1 MSDFSYKLPDKQM
14 FGSWLIESLAT
25 SGYTPDK
32 ELAEIL
38 KNAAYSFEPSSTFT
52 RKRWNEYHCRL
63 VITIDSEKFRQ
74 YVQNDSNY
82 DLRLECVANKL
93 FPDSP
98 GYLLS
103 VKVHPSE
110 FYDTALPTKISTVIT
125 QHENPIFSRI
135 FKDLQMKGKE
145 MGEIYIAIYYIENSL
160 RHFIDEVFKKKY
172 GKDYSLNDYLSKST
186 VESITGR
193 KEKEELNN
201 WLDKRGNSALSY
213 LDFADIIG
221 IINRNWNIFAPY
233 FPEQNWLKVKLD
245 EIVLI
250 RNLVAH
256 NSYVSSDGRQ
266 IVLMNYK
273 QIMEQ
278 IRDSVSHE

>member
-1 MSDFSYKLPDKQM
+1 MSDFSYKLPDEKM
-14 FGSWLIESLAT
+14 YGSWLIESLAA
-25 SGYTPDK
+25 SGYPLDK

-38 KNAAYSFEPSSTFT
+38 KDAACSFEPSITFT

-63 VITIDSEKFRQ
+63 VITIDSDNFRK
-74 YVQNDSNY
+74 YIQNDSRY
-82 DLRLECVANKL
+82 DPRLEYIANKL
-93 FPDSP
+93 FPDSV

-110 FYDTALPTKISTVIT
+110 FSDTPLATKISTLIT
-125 QHENPIFSRI
+125 QNENPIFSRI
-135 FKDLQMKGKE
+135 IDDLQMKGKE

-160 RHFIDEVFKKKY
+160 RHFIDEVFKEEY
-172 GKDYSLNDYLSKST
+172 GENYSLNDYLSEST
-186 VESITGR
+186 VKSITDR
-193 KEKEELNN
+193 KDTDELNK

-213 LDFADIIG
+213 LDFKDIIN
-221 IINRNWNIFAPY
+221 IITKNWNIFSPY
-233 FPEQNWLKVKLD
+233 FPDQNWLNVKLN
-245 EIVLI
+245 EIGLI

-256 NSYVSSDGRQ
+256 NSYVSADGRK

-278 IRDSVSHE
+278 IGDGSNL

>member
-1 MSDFSYKLPDKQM
+1 MSDFSYKLPDEKM
-14 FGSWLIESLAT
+14 YGSWLIESLAA
-25 SGYTPDK
+25 SGYPPDK

-38 KNAAYSFEPSSTFT
+38 KDAACSFEPSITFT

-63 VITIDSEKFRQ
+63 VITIDSDNFRK
-74 YVQNDSNY
+74 YIQNDSRY
-82 DLRLECVANKL
+82 DPRLEYIANKL
-93 FPDSP
+93 FPDSV

-110 FYDTALPTKISTVIT
+110 FSDTPLATKISTLIT
-125 QHENPIFSRI
+125 QNENPIFSRI
-135 FKDLQMKGKE
+135 IDDLQMKGKE

-160 RHFIDEVFKKKY
+160 RHFIDEVFKEEY
-172 GKDYSLNDYLSKST
+172 GENYSLNDYLSEST
-186 VESITGR
+186 VKSITDR
-193 KEKEELNN
+193 KDTDELNK

-213 LDFADIIG
+213 LDFKDIIN
-221 IINRNWNIFAPY
+221 IITKNWNIFSPY
-233 FPEQNWLKVKLD
+233 FPDQNWLNVKLN
-245 EIVLI
+245 EIGLI

-256 NSYVSSDGRQ
+256 NSYVSADGRK

-278 IRDSVSHE
+278 IGDGSNL

>member
-93 FPDSP
+93 FPDSV

-110 FYDTALPTKISTVIT
+110 FYDNPLATEVSTLIT
-125 QHENPIFSRI
+125 QHENPIFSRVI
-135 FKDLQMKGKE
+135 DDLQMKGKE

-160 RHFIDEVFKKKY
+160 RHFIDEVFKEKY
-172 GKDYSLNDYLSKST
+172 GEEYSLNDYLSDST
-186 VESITGR
+186 VKSITDR
-193 KEKEELNN
+193 KKKDERNK
-201 WLDKRGNSALSY
+201 WLDKRGNSALYY
-213 LDFADIIG
+213 LDFTDIIC
-221 IINRNWNIFAPY
+221 IINKNWNIYVSY
-233 FPEQNWLKVKLD
+233 FPDQNWLKVKLD
-245 EIVLI
+245 EISLI

-278 IRDSVSHE
+278 IRDGNNP